1 MKPLSNVIPKT
12 LLPIN
17 DHAVLYWNILGFT
30 DLKFDEIGI
39 VVNQANHQ
47 IILDF
52 LKQVLPKTTVSIF
65 EQDEPLGLVDA
76 IRSANKFEG
85 EDLLIMAGDTIID
98 THEIK
103 KITTL
108 IKGKKADVVIGI
120 TKRSKHEIFRRS
132 NVHLNDKFE
141 VKKVIE
147 KPQESSIVG
156 NWSGVPIWG
165 ITAKMWEFLNK
176 STKSDRGEYDLSDVL
191 NIAIEK
197 NFCVKGVKITSSIDL
212 THPLDVLVNN
222 FPYIRELL
230 DI

>member
-1 MKPLSNVIPKT
+1 
-12 LLPIN
+12 
-17 DHAVLYWNILGFT
+17 
-30 DLKFDEIGI
+30 
-39 VVNQANHQ
+39 
-47 IILDF
+47 
-52 LKQVLPKTTVSIF
+52 
-65 EQDEPLGLVDA
+65 
-76 IRSANKFEG
+76 
-85 EDLLIMAGDTIID
+85 MAGDTIID

-176 STKSDRGEYDLSDVL
+176 STKSDRGEYDLSVVL
-191 NIAIEK
+191 NMAIEK